1 MSLEIKEV
9 KENTKLAECVKDL
22 MEAVFPEDEMI
33 SYQLLVDVA
42 KQDGVY
48 FQAFFDED
56 NFCGLAYWLSK
67 DDLVYLLYL
76 AVMPTAQSKGYGT
89 QILNSI
95 KIQNPSKTIMLEA
108 ESVREKADNID
119 QRRRRH
125 KFYERNK
132 FNLQDFR
139 AKEDNTIYDVLAFG
153 GNVAGDQLTD
163 LIRHFSPEMADA
175 IIIMD

>member
-9 KENTKLAECVKDL
+9 KENTELAENVRDL
-22 MEAVFPEDEMI
+22 MEAVFPEDEI
-33 SYQLLVDVA
+33 VSYQLLLDMS
-42 KQDGVY
+42 KKDGAY
-48 FQAFFDED
+48 FQAFFDEG
-56 NFCGLAYWLSK
+56 NFCGLAYWLTK
-67 DDLVYLLYL
+67 DDLVYLFYL

-108 ESVREKADNID
+108 ESVREQADNLD

-132 FNLQDFR
+132 FKLQDFR
-139 AKEDNTIYDVLAFG
+139 VKEDNTIYDVLSFG
-153 GNVAGDQLTD
+153 NDVTAEQVCDVIG
-163 LIRHFSPEMADA
+163 HFAPEMADN
-175 IIIMD
+175 IEVMD

>member
-9 KENTKLAECVKDL
+9 KENTKLADAVRAL
-22 MEAVFPEDEMI
+22 MEAVFPEDEII
-33 SYQLLVDVA
+33 SYQLLLEVA
-42 KQDGVY
+42 KKDGAY
-48 FQAFFDED
+48 FQAFFDEN
-56 NFCGLAYWLSK
+56 NFCGLAYWLTK

-76 AVMPTAQSKGYGT
+76 AVMPTVQSKGYGT

-108 ESVREKADNID
+108 ESVRESADNIE

-125 KFYERNK
+125 KFYECNK
-132 FNLQDFR
+132 FHLQNFR

-153 GNVAGDQLTD
+153 HDVTSEELCG

-175 IIIMD
+175 IVIMD